1 MKRYSAKEIFEIA
14 RALHRANFDT
24 LTRAGVPEDVLWMV
38 AIGITTVESKLSKG
52 IKQELRKLAADNKDP
67 VTAARI
73 RESLSEQGRRQP
85 KRDPSDSIDMLLL
98 AIRMRNPA
106 FNKWEALA
114 GVLGDMLAL
123 RGWSDRHITEGML
136 RKRWKREKEK
146 TDGSSDS
153 GVSSPGLEAI
163 AARAPRA
170 ARTAQR
176 FENRPGPVNA

>member
-1 MKRYSAKEIFEIA
+1 
-14 RALHRANFDT
+14 
-24 LTRAGVPEDVLWMV
+24 MV

-106 FNKWEALA
+106 FNKCEALA
-114 GVLGDMLAL
+114 GVIGDMLAL
-123 RGWSDRHITEGML
+123 RGWGNRHITVVLLSARG
-136 RKRWKREKEK
+136 KRGQEK
-146 TDGSSDS
+146 
-153 GVSSPGLEAI
+153 
-163 AARAPRA
+163 
-170 ARTAQR
+170 
-176 FENRPGPVNA
+176 